1 MGYEFQY
8 ACINSAVYQLL
19 MQFKFSPY
27 THNCQYVMLQVFR
40 HSLVY
45 NFVDLVHRLFF
56 VKISLKR

>member
-1 MGYEFQY
+1 M
-8 ACINSAVYQLL
+8 N
-19 MQFKFSPY
+19 FSMHALIVLCTSYLCNLNFAPY